1 MEAEEAGSCWRN
13 KRKIKGVECVEQWCD
28 VEAAQQLLELSDEEK
43 KSNKKKKRRRSSSG
57 IVMAKIQEIFGK
69 EINEAVFPSTKK
81 KQRRYRSLVNIY
93 MATTPI
99 VTTTY

>member
-28 VEAAQQLLELSDEEK
+28 VEAAQQLLELSDEE
-43 KSNKKKKRRRSSSG
+43 KKRRRSSSG

>member
-28 VEAAQQLLELSDEEK
+28 VEAAQQLLELSDEE
-43 KSNKKKKRRRSSSG
+43 KKRRRSSSG

-99 VTTTY
+99 VATTY